1 MAANGERIPNMGEV
15 TLDMETLGVPVE
27 STFQVSRISKPLWS
41 VGKICDQGYE
51 VKFSK
56 DRATI
61 TNVTTG
67 RQIEGFVRDQ
77 ESAGLYVAKKMQLR
91 NPEAAKS
98 FQRPA

>member
-15 TLDMETLGVPVE
+15 TLDMETLGVPVK
-27 STFQVSRISKPLWS
+27 STFQVSKISKPLWS

-77 ESAGLYVAKKMQLR
+77 GLYVAKKMRLR
-91 NPEAAKS
+91 NPEATKPFPRQA
-98 FQRPA
+98 